1 MEEIIDQRF
10 IDLSGGGTYFAIP
23 NSAKGHLY
31 RTHAHSQF
39 RLFFNHERLYQF
51 LDSAKP
57 FSECNFNDDYIILQM
72 MQHEESQG
80 TLVEFLKFG
89 NLNGKFTDPT
99 AFDLAPWVPME
110 KERPVDGQMVIVYK
124 GQIAKS
130 GEREFLGLSTGKYHA
145 EDSFMN
151 KGSES
156 EVVFWKPLSPPEG
169 FRFF

>member
-39 RLFFNHERLYQF
+39 RLFANHERLCQF
-51 LDSAKP
+51 LDSAKA
-57 FSECNFNDDYIILQM
+57 FAECHFKDDYIILQV
-72 MQHEESQG
+72 MQHEASQG

-89 NLNGKFTDPT
+89 ILNGVFTDPIV
-99 AFDLAPWVPME
+99 FDLAPWVPME
-110 KERPVDGQMVIVYK
+110 KEPPMEGQMVIVYK
-124 GQIAKS
+124 GQITES
-130 GEREFLGLSTGKYHA
+130 GDREFLGLSTGRYHA

-151 KGSES
+151 KTCES
-156 EVVFWKPLSPPEG
+156 EVLFWKPLSAPEG
-169 FRFF
+169 FIFF